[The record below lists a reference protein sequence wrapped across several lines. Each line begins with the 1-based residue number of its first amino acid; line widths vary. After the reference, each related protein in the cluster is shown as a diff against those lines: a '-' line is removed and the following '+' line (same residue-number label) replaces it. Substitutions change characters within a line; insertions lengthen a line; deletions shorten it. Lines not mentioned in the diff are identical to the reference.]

1 MSIRCCHYYLQA
13 DDNKAYVIKFTAMIC
28 YDKSF
33 NSDSD
38 DYRWDP
44 VHLSLIK

>member
-1 MSIRCCHYYLQA
+1 M
-13 DDNKAYVIKFTAMIC
+13 IKFTAMIY

-38 DYRWDP
+38 DYSMLGRDP
-44 VHLSLIK
+44 VHLSVIK

>member
-13 DDNKAYVIKFTAMIC
+13 DDYKASGIKFAAIIHC
-28 YDKSF
+28 DRSF

-38 DYRWDP
+38 D
-44 VHLSLIK
+44 